1 MSRGRPPKDP
11 GKKRSALIKVY
22 LPKTKKQWIKNCAKG
37 QGMSMSRYIEK
48 VVDGQIESLQTE
60 DFCTFLVR
68 LRNNLKMVQ
77 DEIRHDTSK
86 DIVLGYVESAID
98 RINNKGR
105 EIIAVASGPPSPEG
119 SREEGNEQESSGES
133 RTG

>member
-1 MSRGRPPKDP
+1 MLEVLFGPIKIFSTLSDTPTMSRGRPSKDP

-77 DEIRHDTSK
+77 DE
-86 DIVLGYVESAID
+86 
-98 RINNKGR
+98 
-105 EIIAVASGPPSPEG
+105 
-119 SREEGNEQESSGES
+119 NELHRGKP
-133 RTG
+133 RCI